1 MRKEQK
7 MKNLHHTPT
16 AMKALLIAVSIPFFL
31 VGCNTIEGAGTDIK
45 YTGQAIENAAE
56 EVKNPCPPTAPCPP
70 TRSRISR

>member
-1 MRKEQK
+1 
-7 MKNLHHTPT
+7 MKNLHHILNQGT

-56 EVKNPCPPTAPCPP
+56 EVKNPCPPTATCPP